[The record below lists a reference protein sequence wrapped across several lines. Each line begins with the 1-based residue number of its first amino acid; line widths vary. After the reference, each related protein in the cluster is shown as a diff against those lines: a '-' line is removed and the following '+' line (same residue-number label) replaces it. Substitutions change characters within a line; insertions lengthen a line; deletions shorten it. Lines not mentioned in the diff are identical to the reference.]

1 LIEPV
6 ATPTA
11 YEIVGE
17 HIRRA
22 IHVGS
27 FIPGDRLPP
36 ERELAATLGVARGT
50 LREALRILQGNG
62 YLHPSRGAG
71 GGYEVLEVPRPRSRG
86 DVEIAGFLSEFQAL
100 LDFRLVIETATA
112 ARAAQY
118 RTDTDLLRL
127 ARAQAA
133 LEASRGLATF
143 RQADSA
149 FHLAIATAS
158 RNSFLSQAVFDARAA
173 MFLSMDA
180 ADPNI
185 ILETTVKGHAQILH
199 AVQKGDP
206 AMARSAMTHHIE
218 VTRNE
223 IRKGVL
229 ALDKASPSPSPLAA
243 SGWPRQPLHEEH
255 ADD

>member
-1 LIEPV
+1 MPFCFWRHRLAPPPPPTPLRGGRFAQECPAAFSENGWPV
-6 ATPTA
+6 SP
-11 YEIVGE
+11 
-17 HIRRA
+17 RM
-22 IHVGS
+22 
-27 FIPGDRLPP
+27 PGRFAP
-36 ERELAATLGVARGT
+36 E
-50 LREALRILQGNG
+50 
-62 YLHPSRGAG
+62 SAG